1 MQPQI
6 NTESGYIVVFITTA
20 SQEEAETIASTL
32 VKEKLAACV
41 NIISPIR
48 SIYTWQG
55 KVEDATEC
63 LLIAKTTTPL
73 FQPLKKRAK
82 ELHSYEVPEII
93 SVPLLAGEENY
104 LHWIEEVTLPAPIS

>member
-1 MQPQI
+1 M
-6 NTESGYIVVFITTA
+6 TGKKDGGYIVIFITTA
-20 SQEEAETIASTL
+20 NPEEAVTIASSL

-41 NIISPIR
+41 NIINPIR

-63 LLIAKTTTPL
+63 LLMAKTTMPL
-73 FQPLKKRAK
+73 FELLKKRTK

-104 LHWIEEVTLPAPIS
+104 LRWIGEVTLPAPID